1 MSLNAFCVS
10 SKTTTTR
17 LDVGKA
23 KRESDNK
30 SGAVF
35 FSSLLLSSSSIRT
48 SFSKSQRG
56 SLRTH
61 HRRFSNSNALRKK
74 TNEGLLST
82 KARTVMLS
90 SSSNEREEMKDVQI
104 TLVDCFV
111 LNNETD
117 SSNKNNREKMKSET
131 RKNAQESIM
140 ELENARFDA
149 LRTKDQFVLMEIFKG
164 KEAISEHKNEPHYKN
179 WNKNVE
185 SLMSKP
191 RAKRSYKPVFPTN
204 EDWNRVNTPLQI
216 DENGQQIEV
225 LEGSG
230 NAVACHVTITVRKKD
245 CAMFEKISIE
255 NAISS
260 KLEEDGG
267 CLRFDIFK
275 RIFSEEDENENDA
288 EEYLFAEVFR
298 DPQAQKFHA
307 QTAHSQNW
315 KTKVEPMMA
324 KARTWIQFDEVVFPI
339 DDKMWADGDACEEAC
354 EMAW

>member
-1 MSLNAFCVS
+1 MS
-10 SKTTTTR
+10 
-17 LDVGKA
+17 
-23 KRESDNK
+23 
-30 SGAVF
+30 
-35 FSSLLLSSSSIRT
+35 
-48 SFSKSQRG
+48 
-56 SLRTH
+56 
-61 HRRFSNSNALRKK
+61 
-74 TNEGLLST
+74 
-82 KARTVMLS
+82 S
-90 SSSNEREEMKDVQI
+90 SSSNDEQEEMKDVQI
-104 TLVDCFV
+104 TLVDCFADE
-111 LNNETD
+111 N
-117 SSNKNNREKMKSET
+117 SREKMTTET
-131 RKNAQESIM
+131 RRNARESIM

-149 LRTKDQFVLMEIFKG
+149 LRKDNQFVLVEIFKG
-164 KEAISEHKNEPHYKN
+164 KEALSEHKSEPHYKN

-191 RAKRSYKPVFPTN
+191 RAKRSYTPVFPTN

-230 NAVACHVTITVRKKD
+230 TSVACHVTITVHKKD
-245 CAMFEKISIE
+245 CAAFEKISIE

-275 RIFSEEDENENDA
+275 RIFSEADENDENDSA

-298 DPQAQKFHA
+298 DSQAQTFHS
-307 QTAHSQNW
+307 QTQHSQNW

-324 KARTWIQFDEVVFPI
+324 KARTWIQFDQVVFPT